1 MVYNNGFDSDDG
13 DFLYEAGDQINYR
26 YEVLKKLGKGAFG
39 VVIRCIDHKSPQ
51 KDHIAL
57 KILKNKKKL
66 HKQGKI
72 EIKILEMLANDD
84 PEEKR
89 NVVMI
94 KDNFTFR
101 NHVVSVLNLTISI
114 VYKF

>member
-1 MVYNNGFDSDDG
+1 
-13 DFLYEAGDQINYR
+13 
-26 YEVLKKLGKGAFG
+26 
-39 VVIRCIDHKSPQ
+39 
-51 KDHIAL
+51 
-57 KILKNKKKL
+57 
-66 HKQGKI
+66 
-72 EIKILEMLANDD
+72 MLANDD